1 MNTRIGEVRKS
12 LGLNQ
17 QEFASRIGLTRNY
30 VSLMETGDR
39 TPSERTVSD
48 ICREFDVNEKWL
60 RTGEGSMSVSKTLHQ
75 EMVEIVQAA
84 SQITPQEAR
93 ERLNHIFDRMP
104 EAELLLIYQILR
116 SNLPMLFHAISP

>member
-30 VSLMETGDR
+30 VSLIETGGR

-48 ICREFDVNEKWL
+48 ICREFNVNEKWL